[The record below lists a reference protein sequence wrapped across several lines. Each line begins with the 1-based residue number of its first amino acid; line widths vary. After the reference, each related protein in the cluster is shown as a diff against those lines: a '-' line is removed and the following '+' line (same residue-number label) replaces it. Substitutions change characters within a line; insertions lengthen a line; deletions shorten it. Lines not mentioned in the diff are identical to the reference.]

1 MKKIAKPIIEI
12 SNIKHSSRKAA
23 IEGMSLSVPNGD
35 SFAVVCQKPDSV
47 ALILDIIAGKIT
59 PKSGKIFFKGD
70 DVTGDKNNFGVVSSQ
85 ARLPRKT
92 VAELAAAPIV
102 KRGLSR
108 SLTSVLVDK
117 ELKSFGLSGI
127 AEQTVSKLPEKTAA
141 QAVLFAA
148 YMCSHELMVIDEPF
162 STLAKNERDE
172 EIKRLARLRREK
184 KVSLLVFTKDVEIA
198 AALADSVMVADD
210 NMRSRG
216 IIAVEERTR
225 EKSIDR
231 LNDLL
236 NN

>member
-12 SNIKHSSRKAA
+12 SNINHSSRKAE
-23 IEGMSLSVPNGD
+23 IEGMSLSVPSGD
-35 SFAVVCQKPDSV
+35 SFAVVCRKPESI
-47 ALILDIIAGKIT
+47 ALILEIIAGKVT

-70 DVTGDKNNFGVVSSQ
+70 DITGEKNHFGVVSSK

-92 VAELAAAPIV
+92 VADLAAAPIV

-108 SLTSVLVDK
+108 SLTSVLVEK
-117 ELKSFGLSGI
+117 ELKSFGLSDI
-127 AEQTVSKLPEKTAA
+127 SEQTVSKLPVRTAA

-162 STLAKNERDE
+162 SGLEKNDREE
-172 EIKRLARLRREK
+172 EIKRLAQLRREHK
-184 KVSLLVFTKDVEIA
+184 ISLLVFTESVETA

-210 NMRSRG
+210 NLRSRG
-216 IIAVEERTR
+216 IIAVEERAR

-231 LNDLL
+231 LNALQS
-236 NN
+236 